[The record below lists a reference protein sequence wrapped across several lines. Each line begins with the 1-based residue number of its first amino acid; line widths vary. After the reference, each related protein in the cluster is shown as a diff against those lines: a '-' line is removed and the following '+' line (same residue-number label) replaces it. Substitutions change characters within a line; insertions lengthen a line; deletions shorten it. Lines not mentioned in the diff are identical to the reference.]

1 MLLWQD
7 NCFIQKAEDAEEL
20 QASLD
25 RMCAWTENWGMAFNI
40 EKCHVMHIGLHNPK
54 LNYHMNGKSL
64 SKTENERD
72 IGVMVSNNLKPAQQ
86 CRKAAQAASAVLG
99 QITRAFHYRDRHVF
113 LSLYQQYVRRHLEFA
128 VAAWAP
134 WTRTDIDCLENVQRR
149 AVRAISGLKGASYE
163 EKLKEIGLPSLE
175 DRRKEIDLV
184 QAYKTVNCDE
194 KGDCELGFVRA
205 DNRRPTRNGA
215 GRDKLLV
222 KRANHEYRR
231 NYFSLRVIDDWNEL
245 PDTVKEARNVSAFK
259 RLYRRHRDA
268 MVTFIRDTAQ
278 SSGN

>member
-1 MLLWQD
+1 MA
-7 NCFIQKAEDAEEL
+7 CP
-20 QASLD
+20 
-25 RMCAWTENWGMAFNI
+25 AW
-40 EKCHVMHIGLHNPK
+40 
-54 LNYHMNGKSL
+54 
-64 SKTENERD
+64 KTE
-72 IGVMVSNNLKPAQQ
+72 
-86 CRKAAQAASAVLG
+86 
-99 QITRAFHYRDRHVF
+99 
-113 LSLYQQYVRRHLEFA
+113 
-128 VAAWAP
+128 
-134 WTRTDIDCLENVQRR
+134 
-149 AVRAISGLKGASYE
+149 
-163 EKLKEIGLPSLE
+163 EKK
-175 DRRKEIDLV
+175 IDLV

-222 KRANHEYRR
+222 KRADHEYRR

-268 MVTFIRDTAQ
+268 MVTPIRDTAQ